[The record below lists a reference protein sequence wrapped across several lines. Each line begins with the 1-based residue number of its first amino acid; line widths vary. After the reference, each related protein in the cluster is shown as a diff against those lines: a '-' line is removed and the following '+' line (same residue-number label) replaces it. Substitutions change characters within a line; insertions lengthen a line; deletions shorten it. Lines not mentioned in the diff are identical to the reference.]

1 MRFAIEDGGFQ
12 EEQLTFGES
21 FKVAVLGECEEKA
34 GIKVDLKGVLK
45 VDHSVDGDQA
55 RMSVIFCAEPISI
68 DEAHNFKTVPDE
80 ESIEARWVTI
90 QEL

>member
-1 MRFAIEDGGFQ
+1 VAALRECQ
-12 EEQLTFGES
+12 EE
-21 FKVAVLGECEEKA
+21 A

-45 VDHSVDGDQA
+45 FDHSVDGDQA
-55 RMSVIFCAEPISI
+55 RMRAIFYAEPISI

-90 QEL
+90 QEILELDQVAPGLRGDELL